1 MTSLSTSAPVAM
13 NRPIY
18 GWTLH
23 DGLVVA
29 RRNLIQTMRVPELLF
44 FSLVQPVIFVLL
56 FAYVFGGAIPIPGD
70 AGADAYRQY
79 LMPGIFGQTVAFAAA
94 SSTVGLAEDMHK
106 GLIDRFRALPMS
118 PPAVLVGRTFAD
130 AARQILVLVV
140 LSITGYLVGWR
151 IDNGL
156 LNAIWAYALL
166 LLFAYTV
173 AWIGSWIGL
182 YMPNPETANTA
193 GLVWLFPMT
202 FLSNAFVPINALP
215 GWLQVVAAWNPISA
229 LVLSCR
235 ELFGNPDRDPAGL
248 LAAAERRA
256 LHAAVVRGADRRVRH
271 ARRAA
276 VHAHHQPLVR
286 DGRQCCGEP
295 LRHLAGNRRH
305 GGTPGQVDHGLRI
318 DHLDDGAARAAAH
331 DDVARQQES
340 DGGLGLQRLMGET
353 GVAGAEDDLRI
364 DVDVDLGLQ
373 GGLHVDLGDD
383 PESLVAERRLHIR
396 DGRVEVPVD
405 GGAESVGGGHGF
417 IVQTMPTGAGSWPR

>member
-1 MTSLSTSAPVAM
+1 MTTLSISTPVALK
-13 NRPIY
+13 RPIY

-23 DGLVVA
+23 DGLVVT

-70 AGADAYRQY
+70 TAADAYRQY

-118 PPAVLVGRTFAD
+118 PPAVLIGRTFAD
-130 AARQILVLVV
+130 AARQVLVLVV

-193 GLVWLFPMT
+193 GLVWLFPLT
-202 FLSNAFVPINALP
+202 FLSNAFVPINSLP
-215 GWLQVVAAWNPISA
+215 GALQVVAAWNPISA

-235 ELFGNPDRDPAGL
+235 ELFGNPTGIQPDYWPLQNPQLYTL
-248 LAAAERRA
+248 LSCTVLIVIFSTLSVRRY
-256 LHAAVVRGADRRVRH
+256 RRTTSR
-271 ARRAA
+271 
-276 VHAHHQPLVR
+276 
-286 DGRQCCGEP
+286 
-295 LRHLAGNRRH
+295 
-305 GGTPGQVDHGLRI
+305 
-318 DHLDDGAARAAAH
+318 
-331 DDVARQQES
+331 
-340 DGGLGLQRLMGET
+340 
-353 GVAGAEDDLRI
+353 
-364 DVDVDLGLQ
+364 
-373 GGLHVDLGDD
+373 
-383 PESLVAERRLHIR
+383 
-396 DGRVEVPVD
+396 
-405 GGAESVGGGHGF
+405 
-417 IVQTMPTGAGSWPR
+417 

>member
-1 MTSLSTSAPVAM
+1 MTTLSMSTPVALK
-13 NRPIY
+13 RPIY

-23 DGLVVA
+23 DGLVVT

-70 AGADAYRQY
+70 TASDAYRQY

-118 PPAVLVGRTFAD
+118 PPAVLIGRTFAD
-130 AARQILVLVV
+130 AARQVLVLVV

-193 GLVWLFPMT
+193 GLVWLFPLT
-202 FLSNAFVPINALP
+202 FLSNAFVPINSLP
-215 GWLQVVAAWNPISA
+215 GALQVVAAWNPISA

-235 ELFGNPDRDPAGL
+235 ELFGNPTGIQPDYWPLQNPQLYTL
-248 LAAAERRA
+248 LSCTVLIVIFSTLSVRRY
-256 LHAAVVRGADRRVRH
+256 RRTTSR
-271 ARRAA
+271 
-276 VHAHHQPLVR
+276 
-286 DGRQCCGEP
+286 
-295 LRHLAGNRRH
+295 
-305 GGTPGQVDHGLRI
+305 
-318 DHLDDGAARAAAH
+318 
-331 DDVARQQES
+331 
-340 DGGLGLQRLMGET
+340 
-353 GVAGAEDDLRI
+353 
-364 DVDVDLGLQ
+364 
-373 GGLHVDLGDD
+373 
-383 PESLVAERRLHIR
+383 
-396 DGRVEVPVD
+396 
-405 GGAESVGGGHGF
+405 
-417 IVQTMPTGAGSWPR
+417 

>member
-1 MTSLSTSAPVAM
+1 MTTLSMSTPVPLK
-13 NRPIY
+13 RPIY

-23 DGLVVA
+23 DGLVVT

-70 AGADAYRQY
+70 TAADAYRQY

-118 PPAVLVGRTFAD
+118 PPAVLIGRTFAD

-173 AWIGSWIGL
+173 AWIGAWIGL

-193 GLVWLFPMT
+193 GLVWLFPLT
-202 FLSNAFVPINALP
+202 FLSNAFVPINSLP
-215 GWLQVVAAWNPISA
+215 GALQVVAAWNPISA
-229 LVLSCR
+229 LVLACR
-235 ELFGNPDRDPAGL
+235 ELFGNPTGIQPDYWPLNNPQLYTL
-248 LAAAERRA
+248 LSCTVLIAIFSTLSVRRY
-256 LHAAVVRGADRRVRH
+256 RRTTSR
-271 ARRAA
+271 
-276 VHAHHQPLVR
+276 
-286 DGRQCCGEP
+286 
-295 LRHLAGNRRH
+295 
-305 GGTPGQVDHGLRI
+305 
-318 DHLDDGAARAAAH
+318 
-331 DDVARQQES
+331 
-340 DGGLGLQRLMGET
+340 
-353 GVAGAEDDLRI
+353 
-364 DVDVDLGLQ
+364 
-373 GGLHVDLGDD
+373 
-383 PESLVAERRLHIR
+383 
-396 DGRVEVPVD
+396 
-405 GGAESVGGGHGF
+405 
-417 IVQTMPTGAGSWPR
+417 

>member
-1 MTSLSTSAPVAM
+1 MTTLSMSTPVPLK
-13 NRPIY
+13 RPIY

-23 DGLVVA
+23 DGLVVT

-70 AGADAYRQY
+70 TAADAYRQY

-118 PPAVLVGRTFAD
+118 PPAVLIGRTFAD

-173 AWIGSWIGL
+173 AWIGAWIGL

-193 GLVWLFPMT
+193 GLVWLFPLT
-202 FLSNAFVPINALP
+202 FLSNAFVPINSLP
-215 GWLQVVAAWNPISA
+215 GALQVVAAWNPISA
-229 LVLSCR
+229 LVLACR
-235 ELFGNPDRDPAGL
+235 ELFGNPTGIQPDYWPLNNPQLYTL
-248 LAAAERRA
+248 LSCTLLIAIFSTLSVRRY
-256 LHAAVVRGADRRVRH
+256 RRTTSR
-271 ARRAA
+271 
-276 VHAHHQPLVR
+276 
-286 DGRQCCGEP
+286 
-295 LRHLAGNRRH
+295 
-305 GGTPGQVDHGLRI
+305 
-318 DHLDDGAARAAAH
+318 
-331 DDVARQQES
+331 
-340 DGGLGLQRLMGET
+340 
-353 GVAGAEDDLRI
+353 
-364 DVDVDLGLQ
+364 
-373 GGLHVDLGDD
+373 
-383 PESLVAERRLHIR
+383 
-396 DGRVEVPVD
+396 
-405 GGAESVGGGHGF
+405 
-417 IVQTMPTGAGSWPR
+417 

>member
-13 NRPIY
+13 SRPIY

-29 RRNLIQTMRVPELLF
+29 RRNLIQTVRVPELLF

-70 AGADAYRQY
+70 AAADAYRQY

-235 ELFGNPDRDPAGL
+235 ELFGNPTGIQPDYWPLQNAELYTL
-248 LAAAERRA
+248 LSCGVLIVVFATLAVRRYM
-256 LHAAVVRGADRRVRH
+256 HTTSR
-271 ARRAA
+271 
-276 VHAHHQPLVR
+276 
-286 DGRQCCGEP
+286 
-295 LRHLAGNRRH
+295 
-305 GGTPGQVDHGLRI
+305 
-318 DHLDDGAARAAAH
+318 
-331 DDVARQQES
+331 
-340 DGGLGLQRLMGET
+340 
-353 GVAGAEDDLRI
+353 
-364 DVDVDLGLQ
+364 
-373 GGLHVDLGDD
+373 
-383 PESLVAERRLHIR
+383 
-396 DGRVEVPVD
+396 
-405 GGAESVGGGHGF
+405 
-417 IVQTMPTGAGSWPR
+417 